1 MAMKQRPLLIFQY
14 LWDNT
19 DEDHPV
25 TIKEIISY
33 LDKNGIHTNRRT
45 VALDLISL
53 QESGFDIICN
63 RSVQNQYFIGNR
75 RLETAELKTIID
87 AILAAKF
94 ISPSKTK
101 SLIDRLSSL
110 ASPYQADQLKRNLYV
125 EGKIKTWNESVYY
138 TVDLLQ
144 QAIQNERAV
153 TFQYI
158 EYTPRKEKIL
168 KHQGQWYVFSP
179 YDLVWDDEAY
189 YVFGWSE
196 GSNHNKIVK
205 FRVDRMVKAKETIKT
220 YHKKPDDYN
229 ISVICRRVFSMY
241 DGEDRAVTLKCS
253 NEVMKDIIDRFGE
266 SVKTRINDN
275 NTFLA
280 EVDVAVSPTF
290 FAWIFAFDG
299 KIIIMEPD
307 DVRDS
312 FDRKIAFFFK
322 NSKKQMEDRK
332 I

>member
-168 KHQGQWYVFSP
+168 
-179 YDLVWDDEAY
+179 
-189 YVFGWSE
+189 
-196 GSNHNKIVK
+196 
-205 FRVDRMVKAKETIKT
+205 
-220 YHKKPDDYN
+220 
-229 ISVICRRVFSMY
+229 
-241 DGEDRAVTLKCS
+241 
-253 NEVMKDIIDRFGE
+253 
-266 SVKTRINDN
+266 
-275 NTFLA
+275 
-280 EVDVAVSPTF
+280 
-290 FAWIFAFDG
+290 
-299 KIIIMEPD
+299 
-307 DVRDS
+307 
-312 FDRKIAFFFK
+312 
-322 NSKKQMEDRK
+322 
-332 I
+332 

>member
-1 MAMKQRPLLIFQY
+1 
-14 LWDNT
+14 
-19 DEDHPV
+19 
-25 TIKEIISY
+25 
-33 LDKNGIHTNRRT
+33 
-45 VALDLISL
+45 
-53 QESGFDIICN
+53 
-63 RSVQNQYFIGNR
+63 
-75 RLETAELKTIID
+75 
-87 AILAAKF
+87 
-94 ISPSKTK
+94 
-101 SLIDRLSSL
+101 
-110 ASPYQADQLKRNLYV
+110 
-125 EGKIKTWNESVYY
+125 
-138 TVDLLQ
+138 
-144 QAIQNERAV
+144 
-153 TFQYI
+153 
-158 EYTPRKEKIL
+158 
-168 KHQGQWYVFSP
+168 
-179 YDLVWDDEAY
+179 
-189 YVFGWSE
+189 
-196 GSNHNKIVK
+196 
-205 FRVDRMVKAKETIKT
+205 MVKAKETIKT